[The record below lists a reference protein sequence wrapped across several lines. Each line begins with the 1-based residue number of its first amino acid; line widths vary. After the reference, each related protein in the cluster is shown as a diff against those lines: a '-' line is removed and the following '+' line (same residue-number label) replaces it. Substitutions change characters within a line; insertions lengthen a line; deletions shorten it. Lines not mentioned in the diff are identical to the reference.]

1 MSKQGKGLNMANPEN
16 YNNIVLLKNFLWSI
30 LTLNNLRRHI
40 ETATV
45 KKLFLLLR
53 KSNSAHV
60 NSFL

>member
-1 MSKQGKGLNMANPEN
+1 MSTQGKGLNMANPEN